1 MNKRELKKII
11 EWELQQYSFGR
22 MVANRTIDVNGRP
35 PISSKWIKIIT
46 KKILEK
52 IPNEKNIKTT

>member
-1 MNKRELKKII
+1 MNKKELKKII

-22 MVANRTIDVNGRP
+22 LLTNRTIDVNGKP

-46 KKILEK
+46 KKILAK
-52 IPNEKNIKTT
+52 IPDKKVIS